1 MAACS
6 GFAGAAAL
14 RVAVATACPGPQA
27 LSSRQ
32 PRLGFLIVRGAN
44 QSLPA
49 PRLVSYARNFHKFH
63 KSTFTDASINTWR
76 LSVR

>member
-32 PRLGFLIVRGAN
+32 PRLGFLIVRGVS

-49 PRLVSYARNFHKFH
+49 PRLLFVAFLPRRCGKRTPANG
-63 KSTFTDASINTWR
+63 A
-76 LSVR
+76 